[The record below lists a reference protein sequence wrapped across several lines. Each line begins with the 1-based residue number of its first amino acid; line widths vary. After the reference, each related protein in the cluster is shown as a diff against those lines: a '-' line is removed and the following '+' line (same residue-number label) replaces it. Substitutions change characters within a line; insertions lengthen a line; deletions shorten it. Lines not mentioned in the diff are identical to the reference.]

1 MAQSRPHHAPVWYN
15 RGMSERHDE
24 LPNGEPYLTDCE
36 PIDWAEYERWAR
48 LSPGQRIQT
57 MLNAH
62 RLAFG
67 LIRGRL
73 RRQYPTLSDAEI
85 TMKLWAELER
95 GY

>member
-1 MAQSRPHHAPVWYN
+1 MT
-15 RGMSERHDE
+15 EHDAA
-24 LPNGEPYLTDCE
+24 LSDGEPYLTDCE

-67 LIRGRL
+67 LVRGRL
-73 RRQYPTLSDAEI
+73 RRQHPDLSDAEI
-85 TMKLWAELER
+85 TKKMWAELGR